1 MRMMKKAIVIMAA
14 LGVCMGLSGCA
25 LLKQRNN
32 PSAEEVVNSVLNA
45 YAQADYESMEIY
57 TKEDE
62 RLSRLLGAAGKENA
76 SDMEKVYQQVFEA
89 TKGFTYTAEA
99 VKGKEKW
106 GEVLVKI
113 QTNDVTSHIM
123 ETMSSAIKAQA
134 ENGDDSFRNLPAW
147 LLQAVQMSEPKE
159 LEVTVYVSAVGSEKI
174 MDVVTNKQFFEV
186 LTGGFYEYMALSMT
200 TCTAVGDVYEIAANG
215 DDIIGMV
222 ETMDQTEDTADLTD
236 EDIKAYEALYADMEG
251 LTVRVQR
258 KETEGITIR
267 FGVDFET
274 AGSQNLVDLGII
286 SDRIT
291 AGGGYLSL
299 QKTISGFE
307 DSGMTCVTETY
318 TTGTVTE

>member
-1 MRMMKKAIVIMAA
+1 MRMMKKAAVILAA
-14 LGVCMGLSGCA
+14 LGVCMGLGGCA

-32 PSAEEVVNSVLNA
+32 PSAEEVVNIVLNA
-45 YAQADYESMEIY
+45 YAQADYEGMKTY

-62 RLSRLLGAAGKENA
+62 RLSQLLGAVGREDA

-99 VKGKEKW
+99 VEGKEKW

-113 QTNDVTSHIM
+113 QTNDVSAHIM
-123 ETMSSAIKAQA
+123 ETMSSAITAQA
-134 ENGDDSFRNLPAW
+134 ENGDDSFGNLPAW
-147 LLQAVQMSEPKE
+147 LLQAVQISEPKE
-159 LEVTVYVSAVGSEKI
+159 LEVTVHVSSVSSEKI
-174 MDVVTNKQFFEV
+174 MDVGTNREFFEV
-186 LTGGFYEYMALSMT
+186 LTGGFYEYMDLSMT
-200 TCTAVGDVYEIAANG
+200 TCTADGDVYEIASNG

-222 ETMDQTEDTADLTD
+222 ETMDQMEDTADLTD
-236 EDIKAYEALYADMEG
+236 EDIKAYEELYAGMEG

-274 AGSQNLVDLGII
+274 ASSKDLADLGII

-307 DSGMTCVTETY
+307 DSGMTCVTDTY